1 MRWQPTRQNQ
11 GRAYNQDMP
20 SSTLLVARRILLALA
35 FAAPLAAV
43 TVVHAQQPA
52 PAATPASA
60 ASATPAEP
68 LPNQEQSNA
77 DGRRNQKVENIH
89 TEDNGASVDEVR
101 YGGRTQSINVKPKS
115 NMPGYEVLPADQ
127 ATGRQGSP
135 ETGANGARVWNVMKF

>member
-1 MRWQPTRQNQ
+1 
-11 GRAYNQDMP
+11 MP

-43 TVVHAQQPA
+43 NAVHAQQPA
-52 PAATPASA
+52 PAAAP
-60 ASATPAEP
+60 ASATPAAP
-68 LPNQEQSNA
+68 LPNQEQANA

-89 TEDNGASVDEVR
+89 TEDSGASVDEVR